1 MIISRSTGQ
10 NKRWV
15 LAIISAALFTAGL
28 SQPALSASTG
38 KVSAS
43 PALDACISRSGGVT
57 SDMRACLASEYGRL
71 DTNLNKTYK
80 KIMGQLRTKD
90 LRTRLV
96 HSQRVWIWRRDDQ
109 CRSKVEA
116 SGMSGGTAADLIY
129 DDCRNKLVRDRI
141 IWLNKVP
148 KNPGYLTKV

>member
-1 MIISRSTGQ
+1 MTILRSTGQ
-10 NKRWV
+10 IKRWV
-15 LAIISAALFTAGL
+15 TPIFSVMLFAACL
-28 SQPALSASTG
+28 SQPALSASTS
-38 KVSAS
+38 KVSTS

-80 KIMGQLRTKD
+80 KIMQQLRTKD

-96 HSQRVWIWRRDDQ
+96 NSQRVWIWRRDDR

-116 SGMSGGTAADLIY
+116 SGMRGGTAADLIY
-129 DDCRNKLVRDRI
+129 DDCRNKLVRERI

>member
-1 MIISRSTGQ
+1 MTVLRSTGQ
-10 NKRWV
+10 IKRRLIPIV
-15 LAIISAALFTAGL
+15 SAILVAAGL
-28 SQPALSASTG
+28 SLPAISASTG
-38 KVSAS
+38 KVSES

-71 DTNLNKTYK
+71 DINLNKTYK
-80 KIMGQLRTKD
+80 KIMQQLRTKD

-96 HSQRVWIWRRDDQ
+96 HSQRVWLWRRDDQ

-148 KNPGYLTKV
+148 KNPGYLAKV

>member
-1 MIISRSTGQ
+1 MTILRSTGQ
-10 NKRWV
+10 IKRRV
-15 LAIISAALFTAGL
+15 IAILSVTLFTAGL

-71 DTNLNKTYK
+71 DANLNKTYK
-80 KIMGQLRTKD
+80 KIMGQLRTND

-116 SGMSGGTAADLIY
+116 SGMRGGTGADLIY
-129 DDCRNKLVRDRI
+129 DDCRNEMVRDRI

-148 KNPGYLTKV
+148 KNPGFLTKV

>member
-1 MIISRSTGQ
+1 MFVSRSTGQ
-10 NKRWV
+10 IKRWV
-15 LAIISAALFTAGL
+15 LPIFAATICAVGL
-28 SQPALSASTG
+28 SQPALSASTS

-57 SDMRACLASEYGRL
+57 SDMRACLASEYARL

-80 KIMGQLRTKD
+80 KIMQQLRTKD

-96 HSQRVWIWRRDDQ
+96 NSQRVWIWRRDDQ

-129 DDCRNKLVRDRI
+129 DDCRNKLVRERI